1 MSISCIEHAK
11 TELRP
16 LRNIV
21 HTSVQKLGQGL
32 VAPLAEFWGKL
43 DSESRRISQNLSES
57 LESFGILEILNP
69 RRGDWSKTGRFL
81 FPPYISQTNY

>member
-21 HTSVQKLGQGL
+21 HSVQKLGQGL

-43 DSESRRISQNLSES
+43 DSESHRNLVESLRISRI
-57 LESFGILEILNP
+57 FRNP
-69 RRGDWSKTGRFL
+69 
-81 FPPYISQTNY
+81 